1 MFNSKIKLMPK
12 ARMDMIGGAEQIIPH
27 LEFSD
32 FNSDGSLNRFN
43 KGNTVIMFYMPGCGH
58 CVEFKPK
65 FLEAYTQRPSGV
77 NFALVDITT
86 SDGSK
91 IQNLINTQKSPKF
104 MVRGVPKVAGYLD
117 GKFYAVYAP
126 GDQQVYRTPGDVL
139 MFASGIGVV
148 PVEKD
153 NKNAQ

>member
-27 LEFSD
+27 LTFDD
-32 FNSDGSLNRFN
+32 FNKDLSLNRFN
-43 KGNTVIMFYMPGCGH
+43 KGKTVIMFYMPGCSH

-65 FLEAYTQRPSGV
+65 FLEAYTQRSNGV
-77 NFALVDITT
+77 NFALVDIT
-86 SDGSK
+86 SEEGSK
-91 IQNLINTQKSPKF
+91 IQDLVNSQRSPKF
-104 MVRGVPKVAGYLD
+104 MVRGVPKVVGYLN

-126 GDQQVYRTPGDVL
+126 GNQSMYRTAKDVL
-139 MFASGIGVV
+139 MFANGIGVI

-153 NKNAQ
+153 NKYAQ